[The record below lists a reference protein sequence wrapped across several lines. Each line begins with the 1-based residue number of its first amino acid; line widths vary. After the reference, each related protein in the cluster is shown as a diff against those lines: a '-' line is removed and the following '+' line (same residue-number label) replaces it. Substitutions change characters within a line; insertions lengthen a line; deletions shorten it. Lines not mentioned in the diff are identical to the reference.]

1 MGYFIDN
8 LNQDSFSMN
17 LGSNVGFT
25 GYYDYQSHI
34 VSNRAEWIFANCRNY
49 NAPFAVPDC
58 VMSSMDMFY
67 ECQNLNAPI
76 SIDPHHQ
83 NLRALNYMFSNCINF
98 NQDINIPESAI
109 AYGYILNGCSN
120 YTANVNVYATT
131 GTGEPNNYSYA
142 FSYMS
147 GFNGD
152 IRFMDGT
159 HPQNMAS
166 AFYGCNNLNRNIQ
179 IPDTVNCMYS
189 CFYGCSNFNQAIHM
203 PDNINAAD
211 CFCYCG
217 NLNVTVP
224 IPRNS
229 EITYMFANCI
239 NLNKPFFV
247 PVCRGSSS
255 FDHIW
260 NSNGLFSSC
269 PSFNSDVVFE
279 SGWLGIGSVLG
290 NCRNFN
296 YPISFPEGVENL
308 WATFEDCINLNCVI
322 GLPSTVEVMQS
333 TFSSCYNF
341 NTLLTLPSSLK
352 RMEGTFSYC
361 SRFNQNLQIPVGV
374 EQMYSAFSHCSSL
387 DQNIYIP
394 DTVTYATSCFYDC
407 DNLNQNIHLSANLID
422 SSYMFSYCDAFNQN
436 IGLPSTLER
445 CVNMFQ
451 NCHSLNQNIQIPE
464 SVIEVNGM
472 FENCGNLNQHITLP
486 LTNLRNARNVF
497 LNSCNL
503 HIPEVVFGPNCNRI
517 FRACQNTKIRNI
529 TIQADVL
536 DFYDLVNGGLFKPIP
551 RRDPLLYSPDVTG
564 LTPAQCDEYG
574 RVVSYGDT
582 LFHINMLNNATVWYN
597 FTQTYY
603 PYRTYN
609 YEYNVEICFHTIEG
623 AGGPSPS
630 NAAWLFGASDGYVSG
645 NFRGIWGP
653 CNYQDYV
660 QNFNSNG
667 TPYFSWAGTYTGTNN
682 CIVYLYWDWANLAP
696 GSEVP
701 PKYTCLLNFI

>member
-8 LNQDSFSMN
+8 LNQDSFSIN

-25 GYYDYQSHI
+25 DYYNYQSHI
-34 VSNRAEWIFANCRNY
+34 VSNRAEWLFANCRNY
-49 NAPFAVPDC
+49 NAPFTVPDC

-67 ECQNLNAPI
+67 ECQNLNSPI
-76 SIDPHHQ
+76 SIDPHHP

-98 NQDINIPESAI
+98 NQDINIPENAI
-109 AYGYILNGCSN
+109 VYGSILNGCSN

-131 GTGEPNNYSYA
+131 GTGEPNNYTYA
-142 FSYMS
+142 FAYMS
-147 GFNGD
+147 GFNGN

-159 HPQNMAS
+159 HPQNMSS

-189 CFYGCSNFNQAIHM
+189 CFYGCSNFNRAIVM
-203 PDNINAAD
+203 PDNINASS
-211 CFCYCG
+211 CFSYCT

-229 EITYMFANCI
+229 EITYMFSNCVH
-239 NLNKPFFV
+239 LNKPFFV

-255 FDHIW
+255 SDHIW

-308 WATFEDCINLNCVI
+308 WATFEDCVNLNCVI

-341 NTLLTLPSSLK
+341 NTLLTLPSSLR

-361 SRFNQNLQIPVGV
+361 SRLNQNLQIPSRV
-374 EQMYSAFSHCSSL
+374 EQMSSAFSHCSSL

-394 DTVTYATSCFYDC
+394 DTVTYATSCFYEC
-407 DNLNQNIHLSANLID
+407 GNLNQNIHLSANLID
-422 SSYMFSYCDAFNQN
+422 GSYMFSDCDSLDQN
-436 IGLPSTLER
+436 ISLPSTLR
-445 CVNMFQ
+445 QAINMFQ
-451 NCHSLNQNIQIPE
+451 YCYNLNQNIYLPE
-464 SVIEVNGM
+464 SIVEINGM
-472 FENCGNLNQHITLP
+472 FENCGNLNQNIVLP
-486 LTNLRNARNVF
+486 TTNLENAVNVF
-497 LNSCNL
+497 MNAYNL
-503 HIPEVVFGPNCNRI
+503 HIPEVVFGPHCNRVS
-517 FRACQNTKIRNI
+517 RACQFTKIRNV

-536 DFYDLVNGGLFKPIP
+536 DFYDLVSGMFQPIP
-551 RRDPLLYSPDVTG
+551 RYNVSLRPDVSG
-564 LTPAQCDEYG
+564 LTPATCDEYG
-574 RVVSYGDT
+574 RITSYGDT
-582 LFHINMLNNATVWYN
+582 LLHINIPGDATVWYN
-597 FTQTYY
+597 F
-603 PYRTYN
+603 YRGRQYS
-609 YEYNVEICFHTIEG
+609 YEYNSNICFN
-623 AGGPSPS
+623 PSQTGYT
-630 NAAWLFGASDGYVSG
+630 NVAWLFGATDGYVSG
-645 NFRGIWGP
+645 SWRSIWGP
-653 CNYQDYV
+653 ANYGDYT
-660 QNFNSNG
+660 QNFQSNG
-667 TPYFSWAGTYTGTNN
+667 TPFFSYASEYAGSDNCWA
-682 CIVYLYWDWANLAP
+682 YLYWDWANLAP

-701 PKYTCLLNFI
+701 PKYTCLFNFI